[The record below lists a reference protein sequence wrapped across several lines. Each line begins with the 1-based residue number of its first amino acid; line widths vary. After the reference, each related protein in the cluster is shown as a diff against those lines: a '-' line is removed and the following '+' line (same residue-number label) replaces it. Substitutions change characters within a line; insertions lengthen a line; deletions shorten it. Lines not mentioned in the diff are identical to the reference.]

1 MSQPGTIV
9 VALGCGLTDLSL
21 QSWGDDEG
29 LRETSSSIVFAGAP
43 KEDDMPIAST
53 SGQSKNGEQRLS
65 EDAKKSLNAID
76 NLKEMVNL
84 SFSKVMCL

>member
-1 MSQPGTIV
+1 MSQPGTV
-9 VALGCGLTDLSL
+9 AVALGCGITDLSL

-53 SGQSKNGEQRLS
+53 SG
-65 EDAKKSLNAID
+65 
-76 NLKEMVNL
+76 
-84 SFSKVMCL
+84 